1 MKKLSRTLGATSL
14 FLATLPVFSQVLAQG
29 ATTNTIRVNQAALG
43 FYIPSFST
51 ILSFIIKFF
60 FVVAGIAAL
69 IYLLWGAF
77 SWVTSGGDKGNV
89 EKARDKIVNAIV
101 GILLIIVVVAV
112 VATLEQV
119 VFKQAL
125 CFGLT
130 CDVTLPN
137 ILQPY
142 P

>member
-1 MKKLSRTLGATSL
+1 MKKLYQNLTTASL
-14 FLATLPVFSQVLAQG
+14 FLATLPVLSQVHAS
-29 ATTNTIRVNQAALG
+29 NTIRVNERAIG
-43 FYIPSFST
+43 FVIPTFST
-51 ILSFIIKFF
+51 ILSFVIKFF
-60 FVVAGIAAL
+60 FVIAGIAAL
-69 IYLLWGAF
+69 IYLLWGAL
-77 SWVTSGGDKGNV
+77 SWVTSGGDKANV

-101 GILLIIVVVAV
+101 GILLVIVVVAV

-137 ILQPY
+137 ILQPIR
-142 P
+142 

>member
-1 MKKLSRTLGATSL
+1 MKKLYQSLGSTSL
-14 FLATLPVFSQVLAQG
+14 FLATLPFLSQVYA
-29 ATTNTIRVNQAALG
+29 ASNTIRVDENSLG
-43 FYIPSFST
+43 FRIPTFST
-51 ILSFIIKFF
+51 ILSFVIKFF

-69 IYLLWGAF
+69 IFLLLGAF
-77 SWVTSGGDKGNV
+77 AWVTSGGDKGNV

-137 ILQPY
+137 LLQPTGQ
-142 P
+142 

>member
-1 MKKLSRTLGATSL
+1 MKKVKDSLTAASL
-14 FLATLPVFSQVLAQG
+14 FLATLPFVTQVHAG
-29 ATTNTIRVNQAALG
+29 ATNTIRVNERALG
-43 FYIPSFST
+43 FEIPSFST
-51 ILSFIIKFF
+51 LLSFIIKFF
-60 FVVAGIAAL
+60 FVIAGIAAL

-77 SWVTSGGDKGNV
+77 AWVTSGGEKGNV

-101 GILLIIVVVAV
+101 GVLLIIVVVAV

-137 ILQPY
+137 ILNPA

>member
-1 MKKLSRTLGATSL
+1 MKKLNNALTASSL
-14 FLATLPVFSQVLAQG
+14 FLLALPIVTQVHAQV
-29 ATTNTIRVNQAALG
+29 TNTIRVNENAIG
-43 FYIPSFST
+43 FAIPSFST

-101 GILLIIVVVAV
+101 GVLLIIVVVAV

-137 ILQPY
+137 LLDKRGP
-142 P
+142 